1 MLIAFIPP
9 YILMDL
15 ETKNPQYWD
24 RKNDNISKNA
34 LLVLRMLYSTNTIVN
49 PFIYGFLT
57 MPSDGS
63 SSQSSSKGI
72 KSSTELQLTW
82 VEKQCAMKY

>member
-15 ETKNPQYWD
+15 ETKDPQYWD
-24 RKNDNISKNA
+24 KKNDNISKNA

-49 PFIYGFLT
+49 PFIYGFFLQCLQT
-57 MPSDGS
+57 EARRSHLQKELNLQ
-63 SSQSSSKGI
+63 QSFNLL
-72 KSSTELQLTW
+72 ELKNY
-82 VEKQCAMKY
+82 VR